1 MWYVLVAVIC
11 FIAGFITA
19 CLLAAN
25 RRVEIANEAYE
36 AGFAHGC
43 EVGAKEHIRTT
54 K

>member
-1 MWYVLVAVIC
+1 MWYVLVAIIF
-11 FIAGFITA
+11 FIIGFFLA
-19 CLLAAN
+19 CILAAN